1 MTCWPSRGEIP
12 CATMREPTSPA
23 PPTPEVMMRIGF
35 AGKVCAGAAV
45 TPAKNAAAT
54 NGQKMSLCMT
64 EPERGAGSG
73 KAAIESCARAP
84 CNRRCYTRRVCNRRL
99 NMKPRVWGN
108 EPTPDTPTTR
118 AYPPDVNRDSS
129 SRLPPVRREDLDET
143 GQRAYDAMTAEGS
156 KLRASL
162 RGPTGFW
169 LHLPEVIEHVRE
181 LNWSLRNREFGLA
194 RPLRELTILVTARGN
209 DCQKEWT
216 AHEMHALD
224 AGLDPELIDIIK
236 DRKPLDG
243 VAETEAAI
251 IVFGRELFG
260 AKKVSSATYAQALKV
275 LGQRRLVHMVALMS
289 NYTMTSVI
297 FAALDQ
303 QVAPDQVPLLPLP

>member
-1 MTCWPSRGEIP
+1 
-12 CATMREPTSPA
+12 
-23 PPTPEVMMRIGF
+23 
-35 AGKVCAGAAV
+35 
-45 TPAKNAAAT
+45 
-54 NGQKMSLCMT
+54 
-64 EPERGAGSG
+64 
-73 KAAIESCARAP
+73 
-84 CNRRCYTRRVCNRRL
+84 
-99 NMKPRVWGN
+99 MKPRVWGN

-118 AYPPDVNRDSS
+118 AYPADVNRDSS
-129 SRLPPVRREDLDET
+129 SRLPSVKREDLDET
-143 GQRAYDAMTAEGS
+143 GQRAYDAMTKEGG

-162 RGPTGFW
+162 RRPTGFW

-181 LNWSLRNREFGLA
+181 LNCGLRNREFGLA

-224 AGLDPELIDIIK
+224 AGVDPAVIDIIK
-236 DRKPLDG
+236 HRKPLDG
-243 VAETEAAI
+243 VAETETAI
-251 IVFGRELFG
+251 ITFGRELFRDR
-260 AKKVSSATYAQALKV
+260 KVSAETYAQALKV

-303 QVAPDQVPLLPLP
+303 QVAPDQVPLLPLS

>member
-1 MTCWPSRGEIP
+1 
-12 CATMREPTSPA
+12 
-23 PPTPEVMMRIGF
+23 
-35 AGKVCAGAAV
+35 
-45 TPAKNAAAT
+45 
-54 NGQKMSLCMT
+54 
-64 EPERGAGSG
+64 
-73 KAAIESCARAP
+73 
-84 CNRRCYTRRVCNRRL
+84 
-99 NMKPRVWGN
+99 MKPRVWGN

-118 AYPPDVNRDSS
+118 AYPADVNRDSS
-129 SRLPPVRREDLDET
+129 SRLPPVQREDLDET
-143 GQRAYDAMTAEGS
+143 GQCTYDAMTKEGG

-194 RPLRELTILVTARGN
+194 RPVRELTILVTARGN

-224 AGLDPELIDIIK
+224 AGVDPAVIDIIK
-236 DRKPLDG
+236 HRKPLDG

-251 IVFGRELFG
+251 ITFGRELFSQ
-260 AKKVSSATYAQALKV
+260 KKVSPVTYAQALKV

-289 NYTMTSVI
+289 NYAMTSVI

-303 QVAPDQVPLLPLP
+303 QVAPDQEPLLPLS